1 MTIKSE
7 IRHSTINNLLD
18 KASNRNYGQ
27 YLAKLI
33 LKQVRGFTDE
43 PVSFD
48 FPVTAII
55 GPNGGG
61 KTTILGAAACAYKT
75 VAPRRFFAKSGLYDA
90 SMQDWSIEYELI
102 DRSVSKKDAVRRTA
116 NSRIFD
122 GNVIH

>member
-7 IRHSTINNLLD
+7 IRHSTINNLLE
-18 KASNRNYGQ
+18 KASNRSYGQ

-43 PVSFD
+43 PISFD

-61 KTTILGAAACAYKT
+61 KTTVLGAAACAYKT
-75 VAPRRFFAKSGLYDA
+75 VAARRFFAKSGLHDA
-90 SMQDWSIEYELI
+90 SMQDWAIEYELI
-102 DRSVSKKDAVRRTA
+102 DRSVNTKDAVRRTA
-116 NSRIFD
+116 NFKIDKS
-122 GNVIH
+122 